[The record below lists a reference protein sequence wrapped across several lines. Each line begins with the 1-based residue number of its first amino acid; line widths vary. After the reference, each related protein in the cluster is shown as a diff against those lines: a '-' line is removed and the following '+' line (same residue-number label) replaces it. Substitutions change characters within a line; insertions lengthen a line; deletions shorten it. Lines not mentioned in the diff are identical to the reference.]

1 MKAAEKG
8 AMVWR
13 VMTRHVV
20 EEWVRLVFECNAKW
34 KKAVMW
40 RAVVAMRGGMCLVS
54 GDAVNGWNMG
64 YMCRAIE
71 GWRAWVE
78 GRVVL
83 RGRGRAVSEMR
94 LRKIEENTIECWKL
108 WAHTRAGMRRAWIGA
123 MGGQR
128 LRLLALLFES
138 WRILSASKLQR
149 RQTLAKTISIRNWE
163 LLRVAFDA
171 MVSLA
176 VRGLQRDAE
185 DEMLRRALGSTCGAA
200 DQGLMRS
207 AFVMWVNSHLK
218 KHAVILQNRVEVA
231 RGQAVEASFT
241 RERLASSMRR
251 FDLAV
256 EWGRE
261 GRQAAY
267 HDWIS
272 KRAFSGWSHRA
283 RARSG
288 RLLHSVLVSVS
299 RRSGGDADDK
309 VVIDLEGVKSSVESE
324 VLASLDG
331 IEAGWRQGGGSWGGV
346 CVTWLSFGRGGGK
359 LLLVHSM
366 QLEVSL
372 VMTQALQG
380 GILRLDRKAL
390 SSSSSSS
397 SRGGSRGL
405 VGQGV
410 AYAIEAKVGG
420 QVSRDVVK
428 VLREEA
434 PCGPSGGSPTVP
446 GVGGA

>member
-1 MKAAEKG
+1 M
-8 AMVWR
+8 
-13 VMTRHVV
+13 
-20 EEWVRLVFECNAKW
+20 
-34 KKAVMW
+34 
-40 RAVVAMRGGMCLVS
+40 
-54 GDAVNGWNMG
+54 
-64 YMCRAIE
+64 
-71 GWRAWVE
+71 
-78 GRVVL
+78 
-83 RGRGRAVSEMR
+83 
-94 LRKIEENTIECWKL
+94 
-108 WAHTRAGMRRAWIGA
+108 
-123 MGGQR
+123 
-128 LRLLALLFES
+128 
-138 WRILSASKLQR
+138 
-149 RQTLAKTISIRNWE
+149 
-163 LLRVAFDA
+163 
-171 MVSLA
+171 
-176 VRGLQRDAE
+176 
-185 DEMLRRALGSTCGAA
+185 
-200 DQGLMRS
+200 
-207 AFVMWVNSHLK
+207 
-218 KHAVILQNRVEVA
+218 
-231 RGQAVEASFT
+231 
-241 RERLASSMRR
+241 
-251 FDLAV
+251 
-256 EWGRE
+256 
-261 GRQAAY
+261 
-267 HDWIS
+267 
-272 KRAFSGWSHRA
+272 
-283 RARSG
+283 
-288 RLLHSVLVSVS
+288 SVS

-380 GILRLDRKAL
+380 GIIRLDRKAL